1 MTQRDPKRWPLES
14 GHLWRP
20 LARPGS
26 TLEAMGASSMRQQD
40 PRREHS
46 WVRQYVSH
54 LDCRVRYHRDT
65 MADVLDD
72 SDVMGNKEVRESPLP
87 L

>member
-1 MTQRDPKRWPLES
+1 MTQRDPERWPLES

-26 TLEAMGASSMRQQD
+26 TTLADEAMGAFSMRQQD

-46 WVRQYVSH
+46 WVRQYARAVILTRST
-54 LDCRVRYHRDT
+54 V
-65 MADVLDD
+65 
-72 SDVMGNKEVRESPLP
+72 
-87 L
+87 

>member
-1 MTQRDPKRWPLES
+1 
-14 GHLWRP
+14 
-20 LARPGS
+20 
-26 TLEAMGASSMRQQD
+26 MRQQH
-40 PRREHS
+40 PGREHS